1 MSASFFKPPFRFLRA
16 AATPA
21 IPAAISPV
29 IGSIAPPPPPPPP
42 LLRLLLLLLVERQ
55 GELLTFTGGVDREL
69 DLLGDLGEVEIG

>member
-29 IGSIAPPPPPPPP
+29 IGSIAPPPPPPPL
-42 LLRLLLLLLVERQ
+42 LLRLLLLVERQ

>member
-29 IGSIAPPPPPPPP
+29 IGSIAPPPPPPPL
-42 LLRLLLLLLVERQ
+42 LLRLLLLVERQ

-69 DLLGDLGEVEIG
+69 DLLGELGEVEIG